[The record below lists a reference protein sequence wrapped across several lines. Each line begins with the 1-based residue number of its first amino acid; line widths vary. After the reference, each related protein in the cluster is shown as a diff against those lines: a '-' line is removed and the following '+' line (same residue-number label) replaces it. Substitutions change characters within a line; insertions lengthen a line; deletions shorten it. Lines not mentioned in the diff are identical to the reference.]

1 MFCDASQDAY
11 GASAYLRREFEDN
24 VVECR
29 LVAGKGRVAPLKAQ
43 SICRLELMGAL
54 IGARLAETL
63 AAEIMTKI
71 EKITF
76 WSGSTTVLHWI
87 HQTSSNDKAF
97 VGNRVSE
104 IHTIMTNPE
113 TTLGADAV
121 SWRYVPTGDD
131 PADDISRG
139 LHLVQLNANHRYS
152 AGPEFLYKAAE
163 FWPENKVEV
172 PLEEDK
178 RERKRLRWVR
188 VSQESEPVLGWKR
201 YSFVA
206 KLRRVLAYV
215 MRFEAIHE

>member
-1 MFCDASQDAY
+1 M
-11 GASAYLRREFEDN
+11 YLRREFEDN

-104 IHTIMTNPE
+104 IHTIM
-113 TTLGADAV
+113 
-121 SWRYVPTGDD
+121 R
-131 PADDISRG
+131 
-139 LHLVQLNANHRYS
+139 LH
-152 AGPEFLYKAAE
+152 
-163 FWPENKVEV
+163 
-172 PLEEDK
+172 
-178 RERKRLRWVR
+178 
-188 VSQESEPVLGWKR
+188 
-201 YSFVA
+201 
-206 KLRRVLAYV
+206 
-215 MRFEAIHE
+215 